1 MAVHH
6 FSVNEKHVWEWRKR
20 QWEIVKLSKSKK
32 AARGRQ
38 PMFDVLEKSIA
49 DWIQES
55 RLNGHIVTH
64 TAIWI
69 RTLYLV
75 KMLEFAVKKPADFV
89 ALFGCCN
96 RFMIQHNLRVIA
108 QTKLAQKLPK
118 ELLYK
123 IESFQRHLIN
133 LRKKWNFKLS
143 QIGNMDETLI
153 SFDLP
158 TNFTVN
164 NKGEKIVFIKI
175 TRHEK
180 CHFTVVLGC
189 MADGTCLPPAI
200 IFKQK
205 LLPKGEKFQMRLWY
219 VPTRKVHWC

>member
-1 MAVHH
+1 MIACH
-6 FSVNEKHVWEWRKR
+6 FSVNKKQFEGGEKAQMPKW
-20 QWEIVKLSKSKK
+20 K
-32 AARGRQ
+32 AACGHQ
-38 PMFDVLEKSIA
+38 LVFDALQKRLA
-49 DWIQES
+49 DWIQEL
-55 RLNGHIVTH
+55 RLSSHIVTC
-64 TAIWI
+64 TALRI
-69 RTLYLV
+69 RMLNLV
-75 KMLEFAVKKPADFV
+75 KMPKIAVKKPADFV

-133 LRKKWNFKLS
+133 LRKKWNFKLF
-143 QIGNMDETLI
+143 QIGNMDKTLI